1 MIPVVVI
8 IGRTNVGK
16 STLFNRLVGGRKA
29 IVDRSPNT
37 TRDRNLGEVEWNGR
51 RFLLVDT
58 GGIIFHPRD
67 ELEQAVAY
75 QTEEAIKE
83 ADVIIFLVDSELL
96 PSDYEAASIVRRTGK
111 PVLLVVNK
119 IDNEQLEQGLE
130 EFYSL
135 SLGDFIPVSAA
146 SGRRTGDM
154 LDILVSLLPEATEE
168 EAEPVPRIAVVG
180 RPNVGKSTLI
190 NKLVGNKVLITSRS
204 PGTTR
209 DSVDTIITISGKRY
223 IFSDTAGL
231 SRRQKGIGYYASLR
245 SIQTIY
251 SSDVVVLVTEVSE
264 PLTRYE
270 RKIAS
275 MSLEKGKSFIL
286 AVNKWD
292 TVEKRSERAAKL
304 IEFIREDAHF
314 LNFVPV
320 IFISALTG
328 YNLGRLT
335 EKIED
340 VLSARRI
347 RVPTS
352 QLNGMFEEI
361 ISHHLPG
368 RVNGKAVKI
377 KYVTQVKTAPPTF
390 LLFSNIERLPQNYIN
405 YIENQLR
412 ERLEFTGTPI
422 KILVRRK

>member
-1 MIPVVVI
+1 MIPVVAI

-83 ADVIIFLVDSELL
+83 ADVIIFLVDRELL

-135 SLGDFIPVSAA
+135 SLGDFVPVSAV

-209 DSVDTIITISGKRY
+209 DPVDTIITISGKRY

-304 IEFIREDAHF
+304 IEFIRKDAHF

-328 YNLGRLT
+328 YNLGMLT
-335 EKIED
+335 EKIEE

-377 KYVTQVKTAPPTF
+377 KYVTQVRTAPPTF

>member
-1 MIPVVVI
+1 MIPVVAI

-16 STLFNRLVGGRKA
+16 STLFNRLIGGRRA

-67 ELEQAVAY
+67 ELEQAVAH

-83 ADVIIFLVDSELL
+83 ADVIIFLVDREPL
-96 PSDYEAASIVRRTGK
+96 PYDYEAASTVRRMGK

-119 IDNEQLEQGLE
+119 IDNEKLEQGLE
-130 EFYSL
+130 DFYSL
-135 SLGDFIPVSAA
+135 GLGDFIPVSAA
-146 SGRRTGDM
+146 SGRNTGDM
-154 LDILVSLLPEATEE
+154 LDILVSVLPDATEE
-168 EAEPVPRIAVVG
+168 EAESVPRVAVVG

-190 NKLVGNKVLITSRS
+190 NRLVGDRVLVTSCS

-209 DSVDTIITISGKRY
+209 DSVDTIITLSGKQY

-231 SRRQKGIGYYASLR
+231 SKRQKGIGYYASLR
-245 SIQTIY
+245 SIRAIH
-251 SSDVVVLVTEVSE
+251 SSDIVVLLTEAEE

-275 MSLEKGKSFIL
+275 ISLEKGKSFIL

-292 TVEKRSERAAKL
+292 TVEEKSERAAEL
-304 IEFIREDAHF
+304 IEFIRKDARF

-335 EKIED
+335 EKIEE
-340 VLSARRI
+340 VLSAREI
-347 RVPTS
+347 RLPTN
-352 QLNGMFEEI
+352 QLNRMFEEI
-361 ISHHLPG
+361 ISHHPPG
-368 RVNGKAVKI
+368 RVNGKAAKI
-377 KYVTQVKTAPPTF
+377 NYITQVRTAPPTF

-412 ERLEFTGTPI
+412 ERLDFTGTPI